1 MDVKTLA
8 LVLTSIL
15 NFTSIKE
22 KDEGLS
28 KQRQEVRLVKKLKVN
43 KNQKNEPW
51 AWDLGDKAH
60 EACWRRWN
68 CVN

>member
-15 NFTSIKE
+15 NLTSIKE

-43 KNQKNEPW
+43 KNQKNEP
-51 AWDLGDKAH
+51 
-60 EACWRRWN
+60 
-68 CVN
+68 